1 MVRQSNPNTEQ
12 RWKKLLAEL
21 QQSGLTVAEFCR
33 QENVS
38 AASIYQWKRRLGMGS
53 LRANRR
59 AVPARTAKP
68 STTLAPFV
76 EIAVPRSRR
85 IEMELASG
93 VKIYIPADQLDALTA
108 AIRACQDVQT
118 EVPSC

>member
-12 RWKKLLAEL
+12 RWKKLLAKL

-38 AASIYQWKRRLGMGS
+38 PASIYQWKKRLGMGS
-53 LRANRR
+53 LQANRR
-59 AVPARTAKP
+59 SAAAPTAKP
-68 STTLAPFV
+68 SPAPARFV
-76 EIAVPRSRR
+76 EITVHRSNR

-93 VKIYIPADQLDALTA
+93 VKIYIPADQLDALAA
-108 AIRACQDVQT
+108 AIRACQDVPA
-118 EVPSC
+118 EVSSC

>member
-12 RWKKLLAEL
+12 RWKKLLAKL

-38 AASIYQWKRRLGMGS
+38 PASIYQWKKRLGMGS

-59 AVPARTAKP
+59 SAAAPTAKP
-68 STTLAPFV
+68 SPAPTRFV
-76 EIAVPRSRR
+76 EIAVHRSSR

-93 VKIYIPADQLDALTA
+93 VKIYIAADQLDALAA
-108 AIRACQDVQT
+108 AIRACQDVPA
-118 EVPSC
+118 EVSSC